1 MQKTAEVTMEILIL
15 FASIIVLPLV
25 LLVAAAV
32 ILTSSIVGIYSAISS
47 AIAPSIIGGILLLF
61 VLGLLAYPFKNL
73 IIQHEKT
80 LDKWGKRIAI
90 TLFLICFAYHYLYV
104 W

>member
-1 MQKTAEVTMEILIL
+1 MEILIL

-32 ILTSSIVGIYSAISS
+32 ILTSSIVGISS

>member
-1 MQKTAEVTMEILIL
+1 MEILIL

-32 ILTSSIVGIYSAISS
+32 ILTSSIVGISSAISS

-61 VLGLLAYPFKNL
+61 VLGLSAYPFKNL

-80 LDKWGKRIAI
+80 LDKWDKRIAI